1 MCYVSRCLKDY
12 GYYIICTVFLTEELK
27 CCICKPYD
35 WQHCAI
41 GNMERVSGQ
50 PVRSNTECSV
60 SLEKR
65 WLSRVLICSYTFS
78 ISHHFT
84 ILLYILHFFCW
95 KPDFSAN
102 KCQRKRVAK
111 CLKLSE
117 KIAGVCWVPGWIGG
131 LFWGLAVFWIEAS
144 LFERIWAI
152 ICVCFIIE

>member
-1 MCYVSRCLKDY
+1 MFFYFWRSNLVS
-12 GYYIICTVFLTEELK
+12 F
-27 CCICKPYD
+27 

-41 GNMERVSGQ
+41 GNMERMSGQ

-60 SLEKR
+60 SLEKI